1 MKSWLMMKKI
11 KEYNLYEY
19 EGSGDIRFIPL
30 ARVFSDDFQSGELI
44 NWLMD
49 SKRNVT
55 GSALVDIQKQGS
67 MIVLHDMSDSAYDYT
82 ISSYDLNPA
91 KRFDMTLKNFSEIVF
106 AWEALRISKP
116 DTILVV
122 IHEDNH
128 VSLETDPEIIKAYQ
142 DAGYAFDCNKK

>member
-1 MKSWLMMKKI
+1 MKQYMMMKKNSSFGRYQI
-11 KEYNLYEY
+11 IGCMDY
-19 EGSGDIRFIPL
+19 RFCIITRIFDP
-30 ARVFSDDFQSGELI
+30 FISPGELV

-49 SKRNVT
+49 SKKNVT
-55 GSALVDIQKQGS
+55 GTAEVDIRKKGN
-67 MIVLHDMSDSAYDYT
+67 MIMLHDMSDSADDYT

-142 DAGYAFDCNKK
+142 DAGYAFNCNEK